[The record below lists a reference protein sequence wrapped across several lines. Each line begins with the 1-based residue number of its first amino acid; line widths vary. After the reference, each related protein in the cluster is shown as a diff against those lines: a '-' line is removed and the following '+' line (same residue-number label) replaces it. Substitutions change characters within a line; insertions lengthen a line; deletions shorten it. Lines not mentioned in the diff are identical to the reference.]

1 MRVLVA
7 GADGYI
13 GFCLSMHLANNGFDV
28 VGVDNF
34 LRRREVNE
42 VGSQSATPI
51 SSMPDR
57 LSAFDKK
64 FGRKMSFE
72 YGDLRDYAFVYHVL
86 KKYKPDTIIHLGEQS
101 SAAYSMINVDTAV
114 LTQTNNIVGTLNIL
128 HAIHNVVPQCNLVK
142 MGSMGEYGTPNI
154 PIPEGF
160 LEIEYEG
167 RKDVLPFPKHAF
179 TDWYHWSKVH
189 DSGNTML
196 ACEIWNLRSIDIMQ
210 GIVYGT
216 RTDEVVNDS
225 LLTRFDFDA
234 FFGTVLNRFCAQA
247 VLGQKLT
254 VYGAGGQ
261 RRPFISLRDSIQ
273 CLKLAVE
280 NPPDEG
286 EYLVFNQFDEAYS
299 IIEIAEKV
307 KKVGDKLGFEVEIEH
322 IENPRIEEEN
332 VSYYNPV
339 HEKLYTLGFKPK
351 HTMDEVLNEIIA
363 DLTKYKNRILE
374 KKDKI
379 SPSVRWNG
387 AEISARAPIEFSFPN
402 ATTESYNPK
411 TFHTSKNCRT

>member
-13 GFCLSMHLANNGFDV
+13 GFCISMHLANNGFDV
-28 VGVDNF
+28 VGLDNF
-34 LRRREVNE
+34 LRRRLVNE

-51 SSMPDR
+51 SSITDR
-57 LSAFDKK
+57 ISVFQKE
-64 FGRKMSFE
+64 FGRKIDFE
-72 YGDLRDYAFVYHVL
+72 YGDLKDYNFVYHVL
-86 KKYKPDTIIHLGEQS
+86 KKYKPTAILHLGEQS
-101 SAAYSMINVDTAV
+101 SATYSMIDINTAV
-114 LTQTNNIVGTLNIL
+114 STQTNNIVGTLNLL
-128 HAIHNVVPQCNLVK
+128 HAMHKVIPQCNLIK

-160 LEIEYEG
+160 IEIEHGG
-167 RKDVLPFPKHAF
+167 RKDVLPFPKRAF

-196 ACEIWNLRSIDIMQ
+196 ACEIWNLRSIDVMQ

-216 RTDEVVNDS
+216 RTEENVVNDS

-247 VLGQKLT
+247 VLGRRLS

-261 RRPFISLRDSIQ
+261 KRPFISLPDSIE

-286 EYLVFNQFDEAYS
+286 EYLVFNQFDEVYS
-299 IIEIAEKV
+299 ILDIAKKV
-307 KKVGDKLGFEVEIEH
+307 KNVGDKLGLEVEIEH
-322 IENPRIEEEN
+322 IENPRIEKEQ
-332 VSYYNPV
+332 VSYYNPI
-339 HEKLYTLGFKPK
+339 HEKLPNLGFKPK
-351 HTMDEVLNEIIA
+351 HNMDEVLNEILA
-363 DLTKYKNRILE
+363 DLKKYKNRISE
-374 KKDKI
+374 KKDSI
-379 SPSVRWNG
+379 LPSVRWNG
-387 AEISARAPIEFSFPN
+387 TRPL
-402 ATTESYNPK
+402 
-411 TFHTSKNCRT
+411 